1 MIPSWGY
8 PPQKRPDPGRYG
20 LQKRIITYRSS
31 AAPLIGAPRG
41 KNRKIAMR
49 QARASGWMGQSSSRA
64 LRLAVAAL
72 GVGLVMTAG
81 AVRAQDADD
90 EDKTFEEK
98 IIEGIMAGIGGT
110 NMDNR
115 GIDYRERSPLV
126 VPPKLDLPPPAA
138 DAAEVKDPN
147 WPKDPDVARR
157 KAAIA
162 ARKKAKPNE
171 IEAAR
176 ILTPSELNA
185 GRTAPQSHAS
195 DDPVQPGN
203 SLNNPILSPSQLGF
217 TGGFSSLFGGNKA
230 EVAPFKGEPTRESL
244 TQPPSGYQ
252 TPSPNFAYGTGPKES
267 LNRDYND
274 PKVGKKSE

>member
-72 GVGLVMTAG
+72 GVGLGVTAG
-81 AVRAQDADD
+81 AARAQDADD
-90 EDKTFEEK
+90 DDKTFEEK

-115 GIDYRERSPLV
+115 GIDYRERSRLLG
-126 VPPKLDLPPPAA
+126 PPELALPPPAA
-138 DAAEVKDPN
+138 GAAEVQDPN
-147 WPKDPDVARR
+147 WPKNPDVARR
-157 KAAIA
+157 RAAIA
-162 ARKKAKPNE
+162 ARKKANPNE
-171 IEAAR
+171 FEASR
-176 ILTPSELNA
+176 LLTPSDLTA
-185 GRTAPQSHAS
+185 GRTA
-195 DDPVQPGN
+195 
-203 SLNNPILSPSQLGF
+203 
-217 TGGFSSLFGGNKA
+217 
-230 EVAPFKGEPTRESL
+230 R
-244 TQPPSGYQ
+244 
-252 TPSPNFAYGTGPKES
+252 
-267 LNRDYND
+267 
-274 PKVGKKSE
+274 